1 MLYFSRWKTILIWL
15 TVLVGV
21 VFALPNVLGKQT
33 LADLPSF
40 VPKDQV
46 TLGLDLQG
54 GSYILLQ
61 VDRESL
67 IKDRL
72 QSVRDEVRQIL
83 RTARVGYSAISD
95 NGTTVTVRLRDP
107 SQADQAREA
116 LADLTQPVSGGLLS
130 GGTVQEVAIEQPQ
143 AGVLNVSLTEEGISY
158 RVTNAVS
165 QSIEVVRRRVDELG
179 TTEPLIQRQ
188 GQDRIM
194 VQVPGLGDPQR
205 LKALLNQTAKLTF
218 RLVDQSESPDAVA
231 RGGRAPA
238 GSELLYTNDNP
249 PQPVL
254 VQKQVMVSG
263 ENLTDA
269 QAGFDQQTN
278 QPVVNI
284 RFDSQGAQ
292 RFGRVTQQNVGK
304 PFAIVLDNKVLS
316 APNIREAILGGQAQI
331 SGNFTVQ
338 SANDLA
344 VLLRAGAL
352 PATLNIIEER
362 TVGPGLGADSI
373 AAGEN
378 AGIIGAVLVVV
389 FMLAA
394 YGFLGV
400 IANIALT
407 VNVILLFAILTLIG
421 STLTLP
427 GIAGIVLTI
436 GMAVDSNVLIYE
448 RIRDER
454 RQGRSVIQAI
464 DIGFQKALATILDA
478 NITTLIAAVVLF
490 FLGSGP
496 VRGFAVTLAI
506 GIITTVFTAFTLT
519 RWLVAEW
526 VRRRRP
532 KELPKGYV
540 RLVPEVTRI
549 PFMKVRLQMFGVSM
563 ALCLASIVALG
574 AVGLNFGIDFTGG
587 TLIEVQAKS
596 GNADIGD
603 IRQRLGAAGVA
614 DAQVQEFGTPQ
625 EALIRI
631 GQQGADGDAT
641 QASLVTSAQQ
651 SLTADYDIRRTE
663 LVGPT
668 VSGELAWAAIIG
680 VVTALFAILIYVW
693 FRFEWQFAMGA
704 IIATI
709 NDVILTLGF
718 LVLTQLE
725 FNLSTVA
732 AILTIVGYSLNDTVV
747 IYDKVRENLRRF
759 KKMPIG
765 QMLDLSDN
773 EMLSRTT
780 MTSLTTLLALLALF
794 VFGGEVIRSFV
805 ASMLFGVVIGTFS
818 SIFVAAP
825 ILILFKL
832 RPADF
837 AAAKEDAEAARSGTT
852 GTATPG
858 QA

>member
-15 TVLVGV
+15 TVVAGV
-21 VFALPNVLGKQT
+21 VLALPNVISKQT
-33 LADLPSF
+33 LAGLPDF
-40 VPKDQV
+40 FPKKQV

-61 VDRESL
+61 VDRQSL
-67 IKDRL
+67 VNDRL
-72 QSVRDEVRQIL
+72 QSVRDEVRQDL
-83 RTARVGYSAISD
+83 RNAHIGYTGLAA
-95 NGTTVTVRLRDP
+95 NGQTVTVRLRDP
-107 SQADQAREA
+107 SQADAAQAA
-116 LADLTQPVSGGLLS
+116 LKDLTQPISGGLLT
-130 GGTVQEVAIEQPQ
+130 GGSVSEVAVSQPQ
-143 AGVLNVSLTEEGISY
+143 PGVINASLTDQGVSY
-158 RVTNAVS
+158 RVSSAVT

-179 TTEPLIQRQ
+179 TTEPVIQRE

-194 VQVPGLGDPQR
+194 VQVPGLKDPQR

-218 RLVDQSESPDAVA
+218 RLVDQTESPEAVA
-231 RGGRAPA
+231 KGARPPA

-249 PQPVL
+249 PRPIL

-373 AAGEN
+373 SAGEN
-378 AGIIGAVLVVV
+378 AGIIGAIFVVL
-389 FMLAA
+389 FMLGA

-400 IANIALT
+400 IANIALA
-407 VNVILLFAILTLIG
+407 VNVILLFAVLTVLG

-454 RQGRSVIQAI
+454 RQGRTVIQSI
-464 DIGFQKALATILDA
+464 DAGFQKALATILDA

-496 VRGFAVTLAI
+496 VRGFAVTLAV
-506 GIITTVFTAFTLT
+506 GIVTTVFTAFTLT
-519 RWLVAEW
+519 RWLAAEW

-532 KELPKGYV
+532 KELPRGYF

-549 PFMKVRLQMFGVSM
+549 PFMKIRLQMFGVSM
-563 ALCLASIVALG
+563 ALCLASVISLG
-574 AVGLNFGIDFTGG
+574 VVGLNFGIDFTGG

-596 GNADIGD
+596 GNADIGG
-603 IRQRLGAAGVA
+603 IRQSLSKAGVEGI
-614 DAQVQEFGTPQ
+614 QVQEFGTPN

-631 GQQGADGDAT
+631 GKQGSGGDAS
-641 QASLVTSAQQ
+641 QAAVVNTAQKAL
-651 SLTADYDIRRTE
+651 SADYDFRRTE
-663 LVGPT
+663 VVGPT

-680 VVTALFAILIYVW
+680 VLTSLVAILIYVW

-765 QMLDLSDN
+765 QLLDLSDN

-780 MTSLTTLLALLALF
+780 MTSMTTLLALFALF

-805 ASMLFGVVIGTFS
+805 ASMLFGVLIGTGS

-837 AAAKEDAEAARSGTT
+837 AAKKEEAEAARSGTEP
-852 GTATPG
+852 A
-858 QA
+858 AANRA